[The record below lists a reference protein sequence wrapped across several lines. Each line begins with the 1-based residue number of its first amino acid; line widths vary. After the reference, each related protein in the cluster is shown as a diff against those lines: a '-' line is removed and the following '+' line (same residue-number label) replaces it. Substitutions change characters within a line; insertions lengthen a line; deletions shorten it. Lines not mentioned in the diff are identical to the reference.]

1 MDQSEIDARV
11 AKIHACRHQLR
22 HYFDANGN
30 RCCYDCRAF
39 VRPVTGAA
47 ILNAPVDDE
56 Q

>member
-11 AKIHACRHQLR
+11 AKIRACRHDVR
-22 HYFDANGN
+22 HYFDEAGN
-30 RCCYDCRAF
+30 RRCYDCRAF

-47 ILNAPVDDE
+47 ILNAPVDDD